1 MTLWPFLLALGIHL
15 AGGVLALLLRRSNRV
30 ALATGTVT
38 SVIASLIGLVAATH
52 LLSVG
57 GSAEIQASWRVPVGE
72 LRIGVD
78 ALSAFFLLCI
88 YLVSGLGA
96 VYGAGYLGG
105 RGRERALAPVI
116 FFFALLVAAMAGVAL
131 ARDGVLFLVAWEIM
145 SLAGYF
151 LVTFEH
157 EREDVRRAGM
167 VYLIAS
173 HIGVVFLFIL
183 FTLFA
188 RHGGDFS
195 FAALASAGAPSATL
209 ANTCFLLAV
218 VGFGTKAGF
227 WLLHTWLPEAHP
239 ASPSH
244 VSATMSGV
252 MIKMGI
258 YGLLRTLTFLG
269 TPPVWWGI
277 LLIAVGALSGVLGIL
292 HALAQHDL
300 KRLLAYSSVENV
312 GIVVL
317 GIGLGLLGQSTA
329 NPAMAFL
336 GYAGAVLHTL
346 NHGLFKGLLFQSAG
360 SVLLATGTRE
370 IDALGGLSRKMP
382 LTALT
387 FLLAS
392 IAISGLPPLNGF
404 VSEWL
409 IYLAAFRGGTSLH
422 GAAAVATI
430 AVIPVLALISGLA
443 AACFV
448 RAYGIP
454 FLGTSR
460 TDATKAAHD
469 PPLAMRLPMVLAAV
483 LCVAIGL
490 WPDGA
495 LRLIE
500 RPTQVLVGVTTV
512 PDPLL
517 GSLIA
522 ITRVSLVLLGFA
534 ALLALLRR
542 ILLRRREVS
551 VGSTWGCGYEAP
563 TARMQYT
570 AASFAE
576 PILAPFEA
584 ALHRQVAEEPVSG
597 YFPRLASHELH
608 PGDLAGE
615 RVIVPSVRRVIA
627 ALGRLRIVQHGRV
640 QLYLVYI
647 LVTVVVVLVWQL
659 SGGGR

>member
-1 MTLWPFLLALGIHL
+1 MLWPFLLALGIHL
-15 AGGVLALLLRRSNRV
+15 AGGVFALLLGRSNRV
-30 ALATGTVT
+30 ALAVGTVAC
-38 SVIASLIGLVAATH
+38 VIASLIGVVTAGY
-52 LLSVG
+52 LLLFG
-57 GSAEIQASWRVPVGE
+57 GTAEMQASWHVPVGE
-72 LRIGVD
+72 LRVGVD

-88 YLVSGLGA
+88 YVVSGLAA
-96 VYGAGYLGG
+96 VYGAGYLGSHG
-105 RGRERALAPVI
+105 HHRALAPAV
-116 FFFALLVAAMAGVAL
+116 FFFALLVAAMTGVAL
-131 ARDGVLFLVAWEIM
+131 ARDGVLFLVAWELM

-157 EREDVRRAGM
+157 ERDEVRRAGM

-183 FTLFA
+183 FTIFA

-195 FAALASAGAPSATL
+195 FASIAQAGAPEASL
-209 ANTCFLLAV
+209 ANACFLLAI

-239 ASPSH
+239 AAPSH

-269 TPPVWWGI
+269 PPPLWWGI
-277 LLIAVGALSGVLGIL
+277 LLIVIGALSGVLGIL

-317 GIGLGLLGQSTA
+317 GVGLGLLGQSTA
-329 NPAMAFL
+329 NPAMSFL

-346 NHGLFKGLLFQSAG
+346 NHGLFKGLLFQGAG
-360 SVLLATGTRE
+360 SVLLATGTKE

-382 LTALT
+382 VTALT
-387 FLLAS
+387 FLVAAV
-392 IAISGLPPLNGF
+392 AISGLPPLNGF
-404 VSEWL
+404 VGEWL
-409 IYLAAFRGGTSLH
+409 IYVAAFRGGTSLE

-430 AVIPVLALISGLA
+430 AVIPTLALIGGLA

-448 RAYGIP
+448 RAYGIT

-460 TDATKAAHD
+460 TEAASAAHD
-469 PPLAMRLPMVLAAV
+469 PSLAMRIPMLLAAA
-483 LCVAIGL
+483 LCVTIGL
-490 WPDGA
+490 WPDAA
-495 LRLIE
+495 LRLVE
-500 RPTQVLVGVTTV
+500 RPTLVLVGAATA
-512 PDPLL
+512 PDPML

-522 ITRVSLVLLGFA
+522 ITRVSLVLLGLA
-534 ALLALLRR
+534 VLLT
-542 ILLRRREVS
+542 LLRRRLLHRRQVTA
-551 VGSTWGCGYEAP
+551 GPTWGCGYELP
-563 TARMQYT
+563 SPRMQYT

-576 PILAPFEA
+576 PVLGPFEA
-584 ALHRQVAEEPVSG
+584 TLHRRTDEERPIG
-597 YFPRLASHELH
+597 YFPREAHHERH

-615 RVIVPSVRRVIA
+615 RIIVPIMRRMLTVF
-627 ALGRLRIVQHGRV
+627 GRLRIVQHGRV

-647 LVTVVVVLVWQL
+647 LVTVVVVLLWQL
-659 SGGGR
+659 SGGGQ